1 LFIVIG
7 IGTALGW
14 PWVIGHKPAST
25 APVAQ
30 QLDFL
35 TKGMV
40 VVCISV
46 VAFVF
51 AGIGAILVV
60 RQAREEYNEAR
71 TEMLKELIEGTQ
83 EDIRN
88 KQHVDA

>member
-1 LFIVIG
+1 
-7 IGTALGW
+7 
-14 PWVIGHKPAST
+14 
-25 APVAQ
+25 
-30 QLDFL
+30 
-35 TKGMV
+35 MV

-46 VAFVF
+46 VAFVL

-71 TEMLKELIEGTQ
+71 TEMLKELIQGTQ